1 MLPNIVQPTKQEH
14 NFKTLTDK
22 IDSNVVLQMQNQV
35 ISRSCYMSVFH
46 YFYCFWQFLKIVW
59 SKFVKENF
67 ILDYTSI
74 DSKYLIKAVTGIVNR
89 SFVSF
94 FDKD

>member
-35 ISRSCYMSVFH
+35 ISRSYYMSIFH
-46 YFYCFWQFLKIVW
+46 YSYCFWQFLKIVW
-59 SKFVKENF
+59 SKFVEENF
-67 ILDYTSI
+67 ILDYPSI
-74 DSKYLIKAVTGIVNR
+74 DSKYLVKAVTGIVNR